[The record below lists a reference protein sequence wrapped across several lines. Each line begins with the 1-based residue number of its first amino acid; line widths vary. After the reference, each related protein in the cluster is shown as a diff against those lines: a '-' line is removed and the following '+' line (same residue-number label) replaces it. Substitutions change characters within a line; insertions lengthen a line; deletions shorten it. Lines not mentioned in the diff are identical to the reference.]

1 GSLAGPINYKQR
13 QEERDIIYS
22 KCKNHYELLE
32 LQRDCTQSD
41 IKEAFFRLS
50 KELHPDKNPDSA
62 KHHQQ
67 FISLNEAYS
76 VLSKPHLRLAYDAD
90 LAYQE
95 RPNMRQYGGI
105 MTDAPQQ
112 KVVFKD
118 DTLWEMRD
126 RREDHK
132 YEGRPYYGIRG
143 INKKLPN
150 SYIAA
155 GAFLFMIIGTIFHF
169 FISMKSSD
177 YAIEQLNQ
185 RDQIASS
192 YHRLAREQAH
202 MNGNKQQML
211 MLRQR
216 AEVGRQPEQ

>member
-1 GSLAGPINYKQR
+1 WKSGWPYKLQTKAR
-13 QEERDIIYS
+13 GKR
-22 KCKNHYELLE
+22 HYL
-32 LQRDCTQSD
+32 
-41 IKEAFFRLS
+41 
-50 KELHPDKNPDSA
+50 LHPDKNPDSA